1 MSDTGIIVLAAGGSK
16 RMSKPKLAIELG
28 DGRPILERAIEIVSL
43 FKKASPVLILG
54 AYAEIYLPIAL
65 RLKIRVI
72 TNPHWRQGM
81 SSSLIAGLKFLL
93 NERGVSMNRV
103 LIILADQP
111 FISSDLLQKIIRRSI
126 DNGSGIVACDYGG
139 IKGPPVC
146 FSSKYF
152 NKILELE
159 GDVGAKNL
167 IEMHPDDI
175 LLVDFPGG
183 KYDVN
188 TPEDLKRVLQ
198 YKASK

>member
-1 MSDTGIIVLAAGGSK
+1 MSDTGIIVLAAGGSR

-28 DGRPILERAIEIVSL
+28 DGKPILVRSIEIVSL

-54 AYAEIYLPIAL
+54 AYAKIYLPIAE
-65 RLKIRVI
+65 RMKIRVI

-93 NERGVSMNRV
+93 KEYGVSMNRV

-111 FISSDLLQKIIRRSI
+111 FISSDLLKKIIQLSI
-126 DNGSGIVACDYGG
+126 DKGHGIVACDYGG

-152 NKILELE
+152 DELLELE

-167 IEMHPDDI
+167 IEMYPDDI

-183 KYDVN
+183 KFDLN
-188 TPEDLKRVLQ
+188 TPEDLKRVFQ
-198 YKASK
+198 YKASN